1 MTFPFD
7 FLSGAGRE
15 WGLLVGVLI
24 GFGFGFVLER
34 AGFGR
39 APKLAAQFY
48 GTDLTVFKVM
58 FGAIVTA
65 LLGTVILSGLGF
77 ATFKAIADQVV
88 SATFLWPM
96 ILGGL
101 ALGVGFII
109 SGYCPGT
116 SVVAMA
122 SGKWDGLATVGGV
135 IVGQLLYAEV
145 EHLGWMA
152 RFHGSSNL
160 GHTYLWELFKL
171 NDRVGPAVLAVGVT
185 AMAVGCFLMVEKLE
199 AKFRARATEDAM
211 PIPAG
216 LPGKRVFIGYSA
228 AALLGLLLALAPA
241 RSVPNPAPTPITALD
256 LARRVIDAPWSV
268 RVLDLRSAE
277 AYTASRIPGSESV
290 APAQFAKLGL
300 GDAPASR
307 DLVLVLVADGDLG
320 MVPPAASTFPGRVYA
335 LKGGFA
341 AWQRDVLTAPAPLG
355 PGASPEAVVAWKLQ
369 AGIQAGL
376 TGMKAAPPPPAA
388 VAGGAPRKMGG
399 GGCGG

>member
-1 MTFPFD
+1 MTFPFE
-7 FLSGAGRE
+7 FLSGTGRE

-77 ATFKAIADQVV
+77 STFKVIADQVV

-101 ALGVGFII
+101 ALGAGFII

-122 SGKWDGLATVGGV
+122 SGKWDGFATVGGV

-145 EHLGWMA
+145 EHLGWFA
-152 RFHGSSNL
+152 RFHTSSNL

-199 AKFRARATEDAM
+199 ATFRARATVDAM
-211 PIPAG
+211 PTPAG
-216 LPGKRVFIGYSA
+216 IPGKRVFIGYGA

-241 RSVPNPAPTPITALD
+241 RAVPNPTPASISSLD
-256 LARRVIDAPWSV
+256 LARRVLDAPWSL

-277 AYTASRIPGSESV
+277 AYASSRIPGSESV
-290 APAQFAKLGL
+290 APAQLGKLGL

-307 DLVLVLVADGDLG
+307 DLVLIVDGDLAA
-320 MVPPAASTFPGRVYA
+320 VPPAATTFPGRVYA

-341 AWQRDVLTAPAPLG
+341 AWQREVLTAPAPLA
-355 PGASPEAVVAWKLQ
+355 PGASPETVIAWKLQ

-388 VAGGAPRKMGG
+388 AAGGAPRKMGG